1 MPQLAAVTGGT
12 GEIGRAIAHALHA
25 HGYRVLVG
33 APDADVGAL
42 DGLEA
47 RPLDV
52 TDTHSVTRFLAG
64 LDRLDVL
71 VNCAGITRR
80 EGREFNPDV
89 FAEVLD
95 VNLTGLMRISTAAKP
110 LLEVTG
116 DGAIVN
122 ICSMLSFFGSATVP
136 AYAASK
142 GGLVQLTRSLSAA
155 WAERGIR
162 VNGVAPGYIE
172 TEFTRPIHTDAAR
185 RAQVETRTP
194 MGRWGK
200 PHDVAGTVAY
210 LCSPAAAFVTGAV
223 IPVDG
228 GYSTV

>member
-1 MPQLAAVTGGT
+1 MTRIAAVTGGT
-12 GEIGRAIAHALHA
+12 GEIGRAIAESLHA
-25 HGYRVLVG
+25 NGYHVRVG
-33 APDADVGAL
+33 APDVDAGDL
-42 DGLEA
+42 EGLEA

-52 TDTHSVTRFLAG
+52 TDGNSVDAFLAG
-64 LDRLDVL
+64 LERLDVL

-80 EGREFNPDV
+80 ADREFEADV
-89 FAEVLD
+89 FAKVVD
-95 VNLTGLMRISTAAKP
+95 VNLTGAMRVSTAARP
-110 LLEVTG
+110 LLERTG

-122 ICSMLSFFGSATVP
+122 VCSMLSFFGSATVP

-142 GGLVQLTRSLSAA
+142 GGLVLLTRSLGAA
-155 WAERGIR
+155 WAAHGIR

-172 TEFTRPIHTDAAR
+172 TGFTQPLHSDPDR
-185 RAQVETRTP
+185 RAQIEARTP

-200 PHDVAGTVAY
+200 PADIAGTVNY
-210 LCSPAAAFVTGAV
+210 LCSPAAAFVTGTV